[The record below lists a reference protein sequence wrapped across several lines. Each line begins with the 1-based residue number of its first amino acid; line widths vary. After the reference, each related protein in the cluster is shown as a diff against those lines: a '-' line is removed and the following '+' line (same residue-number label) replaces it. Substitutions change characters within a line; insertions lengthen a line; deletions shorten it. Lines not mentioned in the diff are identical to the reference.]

1 MADRPGRRKRRRKWQ
16 RRLRRQVQ
24 TLAVQVGLL
33 ALRHRRHAVMQWL
46 IRVAVRLGAPLFG
59 RQFKLGERN
68 LERVY
73 GPTLSPRQ
81 RHRLIQQAVEHFL
94 LACLESIL
102 RPVDHRV
109 RFEGEGV
116 AGLVERSPGQGAIVA
131 SLHLGCWDVALR
143 WLSQQRS
150 DVAVVYRSWSNPEAD
165 RLLNQARSANSFCH
179 WISKTDTRA
188 MLGWLR
194 RGGTLVVMADLHGQ
208 HNPVDVTFLGLATRL
223 SAGPFRLAQ
232 KTGCPIFPAAHVRD
246 DDGCF
251 LVHVGA
257 PLAAGVDDLERL
269 AQALCDWQEPWI
281 HDYAEQY
288 LWTYRHWRRQE
299 GRRLRPLRPP
309 GARVLAGLGP

>member
-1 MADRPGRRKRRRKWQ
+1 MGGNLHQ
-16 RRLRRQVQ
+16 SFGTRLSWRLQS
-24 TLAVQVGLL
+24 L
-33 ALRHRRHAVMQWL
+33 ALRLVLPLLRGRSHSRMERVVHRMLRCARPL
-46 IRVAVRLGAPLFG
+46 IRGRVAAATTGL
-59 RQFKLGERN
+59 K
-68 LERVY
+68 RVY
-73 GPTLSPRQ
+73 GDSLDPAQ
-81 RHRLIQQAVEHFL
+81 RTALAERSLEHFL
-94 LACLESIL
+94 LACLESVI
-102 RPVDHRV
+102 RPVDDRIV
-109 RFEGEGV
+109 ARGEG
-116 AGLVERSPGQGAIVA
+116 LETLLHRPPGQGAIVA

-208 HNPVDVTFLGLATRL
+208 HNPVDVTFLGLATQL

-309 GARVLAGLGP
+309 AVRVLAGLGP